1 MLNHFKKE
9 DVIDYKIDYNKL
21 TVFWELH
28 SLMSNCKEFQTNE
41 LMFKLV
47 PVIKKTLGDTFFVEY
62 TYTFEELVSKIKNFD
77 KECEK
82 FFGRIEKLNKK
93 KEDFLLKHKKKK
105 KDKNF
110 FSKLK
115 SIDKEIQ
122 LEDKRYN
129 SSRAISKILE
139 DSGIK
144 NKIFGFCNHLST
156 LEFSGQKISKEELTK
171 IVFEF
176 MCIVNQIYSYT
187 NEKRAGQFKKAKYKI
202 NKIFGL
208 STKKNNTVQISGL
221 PKLISKAETSIKNN
235 NFVSA
240 EQTYKKI
247 LEVYEQSP
255 NILRRAAYG
264 QLFNLWFNLYFYNY
278 SNF

>member
-9 DVIDYKIDYNKL
+9 DVTDYKIDYNKL
-21 TVFWELH
+21 TVFGELH
-28 SLMSNCKEFQTNE
+28 SLMSNCKDFQTNE

-47 PVIKKTLGDTFFVEY
+47 PIIKKTFGDIFFVEY

-77 KECEK
+77 EECEK
-82 FFGRIEKLNKK
+82 FFRRIEKLNKK

-144 NKIFGFCNHLST
+144 NKIFSFCNHLST

-187 NEKRAGQFKKAKYKI
+187 NERRTGQFKKAKYKI
-202 NKIFGL
+202 NKIFGS

-221 PKLISKAETSIKNN
+221 PKLISEAETFIKNN
-235 NFVSA
+235 NLVGA
-240 EQTYKKI
+240 EQIYKKI

-255 NILRRAAYG
+255 HILRRAAYG

-278 SNF
+278 SNL